1 MTGRIVPAAEHRQ
14 GAAFIDHDQKPA
26 ERNTCGLQ
34 AVAACAGG
42 DQKWSQPA
50 ISIRAADGN
59 VVMHKTRIGAW
70 IVFSVLAIS
79 SRLPATDR
87 PWLEVKS
94 ANFTVVSDAGE
105 KSARTVLWE
114 LEQVRSAVK
123 TFWSW
128 AQIDVDRP
136 ILVLAPRDEASMRTL
151 APQYWEQKN
160 AVRPASLFVTGP
172 DRHYIALR
180 ADVKAADTASIN
192 PYRAAYWSYVALVLR
207 SSVKRDLPLWFYLG
221 MTELMSNTIVRETHL
236 EIGRTIPWHLQRL
249 RNKQRIPLPE
259 LLTLDRTSPWFQQGD
274 KRPDLDAAAWA
285 LVHYLLFADEGAHR
299 PQFDRFAALV
309 LEGRTPAGATEIA
322 FGNLDALER
331 GFSAYVGRELFN
343 FMRVNVDVSVKP
355 ERFSPRPLSAAETAV
370 AQAAFHVVTQRPADA
385 RPLVEQAKKADPQ
398 LAATYEVDG
407 MLLEGERKSEDART
421 AYEKAMELRS
431 LSFYPYYRWAAL
443 TNGRPTSDAT
453 NLTRMNDAL
462 DQAMKLD
469 GRFALS
475 YGLAAEVRLRQGRRD
490 EALTLAQRG
499 VALDPGRMQTH
510 LSFARVLWGVSRR
523 DDAQRE
529 AKESLALA
537 TSDGERQAAQ
547 QLIDF
552 FEKNRAPG
560 ASH

>member
-1 MTGRIVPAAEHRQ
+1 M
-14 GAAFIDHDQKPA
+14 
-26 ERNTCGLQ
+26 
-34 AVAACAGG
+34 VAM
-42 DQKWSQPA
+42 
-50 ISIRAADGN
+50 R
-59 VVMHKTRIGAW
+59 KTPIGIW
-70 IVFSVLAIS
+70 LVLSVLATP
-79 SRLPATDR
+79 SRLPAADR
-87 PWLEVKS
+87 PWIEVKS

-123 TFWSW
+123 TIWSW
-128 AQIDVDRP
+128 AQVDVDRP
-136 ILVLAPRDEASMRTL
+136 ILVLAPRDENGMRTL

-180 ADVKAADTASIN
+180 TDVKTADTASTN
-192 PYRAAYWSYVALVLR
+192 PYRAAYWSYVALILR
-207 SSVKRDLPLWFYLG
+207 SSLKRDLPLWFYLG
-221 MTELMSNTIVRETHL
+221 LTEVMSNTIVRETHL
-236 EIGRTIPWHLQRL
+236 EIGRAIPWHLQRL
-249 RNKQRIPLPE
+249 RNRMRIQLPE
-259 LLTLDRTSPWFQQGD
+259 LLTLDRTSPWYQQGD

-285 LVHYLLFADEGAHR
+285 LVHYLLFADEGSHR

-309 LEGRTPAGATEIA
+309 LEGKTPGAATEMA
-322 FGNLDALER
+322 FGNLDALDR

-343 FMRVNVDVSVKP
+343 FIRFNVDVSVKP
-355 ERFSPRPLSAAETAV
+355 EGFSPRPLPAAETAV
-370 AQAAFHVVTQRPADA
+370 AQAAFHAVTQRPADA
-385 RPLVEQAKKADPQ
+385 RSLVEQARKANPQ

-407 MLLEGERKSEDART
+407 MLLEGERKSGDARA

-431 LSFYPYYRWAAL
+431 SSFYPYYRWAAL
-443 TNGRPTSDAT
+443 TNGEPINPAT
-453 NLTRMNDAL
+453 LARVSDAL

-475 YGLAAEVRLRQGRRD
+475 YGLVAEVRLQQGRRD

-510 LSFARVLWGVSRR
+510 LSLARVLWGLSRR

-537 TSDGERQAAQ
+537 TSDGERRAAQ
-547 QLIDF
+547 ELIDF
-552 FEKNRAPG
+552 FEKNKATSG
-560 ASH
+560 ASR

>member
-1 MTGRIVPAAEHRQ
+1 MKAAVI
-14 GAAFIDHDQKPA
+14 GVGLTSWLILLPLNGSAA
-26 ERNTCGLQ
+26 
-34 AVAACAGG
+34 
-42 DQKWSQPA
+42 
-50 ISIRAADGN
+50 
-59 VVMHKTRIGAW
+59 
-70 IVFSVLAIS
+70 
-79 SRLPATDR
+79 DR
-87 PWLEVKS
+87 PWMEVKS
-94 ANFTVVSDAGE
+94 ANFTVVAEAGE
-105 KSARTVLWE
+105 KSARTILWE

-123 TFWSW
+123 TIWSW
-128 AQIDVDRP
+128 AQVDVDRP
-136 ILVLAPRDEASMRTL
+136 ILVLAPRDEGGMRAL

-180 ADVKAADTASIN
+180 SDVKAEDTVGTN
-192 PYRAAYWSYVALVLR
+192 PYRAAYWSYVALILR

-221 MTELMSNTIVRETHL
+221 LTEVMSNTIVRDTHL

-249 RNKQRIPLPE
+249 RDKMRIPLPE

-274 KRPDLDAAAWA
+274 KRADLDAASWA
-285 LVHYLLFADEGAHR
+285 IVHYLMFADNGAHR
-299 PQFDRFAALV
+299 PQFDRYAAFV
-309 LEGRTPAGATEIA
+309 LEGKTPAAASELA
-322 FGNLDALER
+322 FGDLRALEL
-331 GFSAYVGRELFN
+331 GFSTYVSRQLFN
-343 FMRVNVDVSVKP
+343 FVRVNVDVSVKP
-355 ERFSPRPLSAAETAV
+355 EGFPPRPLSAAELTA
-370 AQAAFHVVTQRPADA
+370 AQAAFHVVTQRAADA
-385 RPLVEQAKKADPQ
+385 RALVEQAKKADPK

-407 MLLEGERKSEDART
+407 MLLDGERKSEEART
-421 AYEKAMELRS
+421 AYEKAMELGS
-431 LSFYPYYRWAAL
+431 SSFYPYYRWAAL
-443 TNGRPTSDAT
+443 TNGQQSGNAAS
-453 NLTRMNDAL
+453 LTRVSDAL
-462 DQAMKLD
+462 DRAMKLD

-510 LSFARVLWGVSRR
+510 LSFARVLWGLSRR

-552 FEKNRAPG
+552 FERNKAPV